1 MLIYNNWQSYDY
13 AHRMPVKVRCYS
25 QHCIIYFSQHCSVSP
40 QSHNKLMGPL
50 WMNMQC
56 LEKTTHSLRTHE
68 TGTSSHESQAE
79 ATGTLRRCHRLAAGM
94 NEICLFH
101 NDSQAWPGLAFTIL
115 IWKYISHPEYIFWST
130 LSGQAQLAF
139 TASGIPFTN
148 FKRNL

>member
-1 MLIYNNWQSYDY
+1 MLLSALHYIFLSALQ
-13 AHRMPVKVRCYS
+13 R
-25 QHCIIYFSQHCSVSP
+25 FP

-101 NDSQAWPGLAFTIL
+101 NDSQAWLCFHYFDLEIHFTSRIHFL
-115 IWKYISHPEYIFWST
+115 KYSKRTGTTCIYYKWDSIYKFQTKFINEYWYLF
-130 LSGQAQLAF
+130 AQ
-139 TASGIPFTN
+139 
-148 FKRNL
+148 

>member
-40 QSHNKLMGPL
+40 RVIINWWVLFGWTCSALRKQHIHLGPMRQEPAHMKAKQKQQVHWDGAIVWL
-50 WMNMQC
+50 
-56 LEKTTHSLRTHE
+56 
-68 TGTSSHESQAE
+68 
-79 ATGTLRRCHRLAAGM
+79 LAWTKYAYFIM
-94 NEICLFH
+94 IPR
-101 NDSQAWPGLAFTIL
+101 PGFASTIL

-139 TASGIPFTN
+139 TTSGIPFTN